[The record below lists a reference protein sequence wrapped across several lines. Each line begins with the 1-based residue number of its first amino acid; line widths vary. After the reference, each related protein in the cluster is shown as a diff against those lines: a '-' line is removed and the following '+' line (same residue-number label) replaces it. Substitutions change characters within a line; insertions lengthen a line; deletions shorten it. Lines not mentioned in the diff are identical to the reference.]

1 MTTALDLVN
10 ECHRYLLPTA
20 REPLNVLSG
29 SHTNSQTTLT
39 FAQDSTAVNVG
50 STISVDLE
58 LMYVWSVNTPART
71 CVVQRGMQGS
81 TAATHADQALVTV
94 NPRFSNFSILQAIN
108 ADLDDLGA
116 PSNGLFQT
124 GVIEFTYQPQIAGYD
139 LTAIPANYLNVLT
152 VRYDTPGPWKD
163 WPELR
168 HWQVKKNQD
177 VTDFA
182 SGTAIMLYD
191 AAYPGRD
198 VRVTYSYPFTHF
210 TTTADD
216 ITTVAGLAATMAD
229 IPPLGAAARLAG
241 VRETQRNQFEAQGDT
256 RRATEVPPN
265 SQLAGATQLM
275 RLRQSRISA
284 EAARLN
290 TNYPTRRRG

>member
-1 MTTALDLVN
+1 MTTAQNLID

-20 REPLNVLSG
+20 REPLNTLSG
-29 SHTNSQTTLT
+29 SHTSSQTTVT
-39 FAQDSTAVNVG
+39 FGQDATAVTAG

-71 CVVQRGMQGS
+71 AVVQRGMQGS
-81 TAATHADQALVTV
+81 TAASHSDAALITV
-94 NPRFSNFSILQAIN
+94 NPRFSNFAILQAIN

-116 PSNGLFQT
+116 PNNGLYQSA
-124 GVIEFTYQPQIAGYD
+124 VIEFTFQPQIAGYD
-139 LTAIPANYLNVLT
+139 LTSIPSNWLNILS

-168 HWQVKKNQD
+168 HWQVKRNQD

-182 SGTAIMLYD
+182 SGSAIMLYD
-191 AAYPGRD
+191 PAYPGRD

-210 TTTADD
+210 STVSDD
-216 ITTVAGLAATMAD
+216 ITTVAGLATTMAD

-241 VRETQRNQFEAQGDT
+241 VRETQRNQFEAQGDP

-265 SQLAGATQLM
+265 SQMAGTTQLM
-275 RLRQSRISA
+275 RMRQARINA
-284 EAARLN
+284 EAVRLN
-290 TNYPTRRRG
+290 ANWPTRRRG